1 MMSKIQKAMKEGV
14 LNISKNYVNITI
26 VLLDMK
32 FSVMKL
38 VFFIITTMTN
48 YLTLGKILIY

>member
-26 VLLDMK
+26 VLLDMR

>member
-1 MMSKIQKAMKEGV
+1 MKEGV
-14 LNISKNYVNITI
+14 LNISKNYINITI

-32 FSVMKL
+32 FSVIKL
-38 VFFIITTMTN
+38 VLFIITTMTN